1 MALSAARRWLR
12 GRTTTKGS
20 LTRRRNAKSGGR
32 LSPSKKGCI
41 DFSFR
46 KAVRKQRRVLTR
58 YHHVDVRQ
66 RVVQDL
72 QDFGHP
78 RQFVSGQKAHREAW
92 LGGMSNPACSFGCR
106 FNLR

>member
-32 LSPSKKGCI
+32 LSPSKKGRI

-66 RVVQDL
+66 LIAQDL
-72 QDFGHP
+72 HGLRHP
-78 RQFVSGQKAHREAW
+78 RQFVPSKKAHCEAW
-92 LGGMSNPACSFGCR
+92 LCRMSDPAYSFGCR
-106 FNLR
+106 FNL